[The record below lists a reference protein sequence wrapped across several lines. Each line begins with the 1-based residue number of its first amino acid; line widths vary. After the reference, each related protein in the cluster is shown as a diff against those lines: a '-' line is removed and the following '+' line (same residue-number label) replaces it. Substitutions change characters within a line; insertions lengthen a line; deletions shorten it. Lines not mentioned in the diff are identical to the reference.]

1 MLIDPHLLVWALAW
15 PSKLPPK
22 ARQRIESSE
31 IFASAAS
38 IWKIGIKS
46 ALGKLSVDPAGVL
59 SVIEPAGFDLLYI
72 TGEHAAHVAWLPHLH
87 KVPFD
92 RLLVAQAWVERMILL
107 TDDESMGGT
116 GALSRSYSTG
126 LSCLSPVIA
135 AEREG
140 AQRRSSHPEPGKWL
154 AAAKMKNGVVIRS
167 EEGTA
172 QGGAI

>member
-1 MLIDPHLLVWALAW
+1 MRVLIDPHLLVWALAW

-72 TGEHAAHVAWLPHLH
+72 TGEHAAHVARLPQLH
-87 KVPFD
+87 KDPFD

-107 TDDESMGGT
+107 ADDDAMGG
-116 GALSRSYSTG
+116 
-126 LSCLSPVIA
+126 V
-135 AEREG
+135 
-140 AQRRSSHPEPGKWL
+140 
-154 AAAKMKNGVVIRS
+154 
-167 EEGTA
+167 
-172 QGGAI
+172 GGACRGRIARDFHVCRPWLQRNARERSADRVILSLGNDSQLPR